1 MMPLVYPHTQQNFT
15 LGCTKILSN
24 LHPVTEEYITVLYA
38 VIQNVLSTNKVQLV
52 TLQVTPRIFLKHQR
66 IPVIFLKINSV
77 PSAPL
82 FVTLMI
88 RLLVSPKTWLPNS
101 TSVTSTEICG
111 NKNEKQKCQ
120 ETSVEISQ
128 LKWKELKYFI
138 HMMSVQRVKQNDER
152 TASPNVPFNEG
163 VLLIEARF
171 LKNINTT
178 PMKGFLR
185 PPALSSFI
193 NFF

>member
-1 MMPLVYPHTQQNFT
+1 
-15 LGCTKILSN
+15 
-24 LHPVTEEYITVLYA
+24 
-38 VIQNVLSTNKVQLV
+38 
-52 TLQVTPRIFLKHQR
+52 
-66 IPVIFLKINSV
+66 
-77 PSAPL
+77 
-82 FVTLMI
+82 MI

-178 PMKGFLR
+178 PMKGFKTPSPLQLHKFLLTVYARFACESFHQRPLR
-185 PPALSSFI
+185 QLVKSFRVRVGQFPNSAFAWSVAERTRYI
-193 NFF
+193 HAYRTFLYHAWENEA

>member
-1 MMPLVYPHTQQNFT
+1 M
-15 LGCTKILSN
+15 LSR
-24 LHPVTEEYITVLYA
+24 
-38 VIQNVLSTNKVQLV
+38 NKVQFV
-52 TLQVTPRIFLKHQR
+52 TLQVTPCIFLKHQQ

-101 TSVTSTEICG
+101 TSVTSTEICA

-120 ETSVEISQ
+120 ETSDEFKFLNWNGKS
-128 LKWKELKYFI
+128 LKYFI
-138 HMMSVQRVKQNDER
+138 HMMSAQRVKQNDER
-152 TASPNVPFNEG
+152 TAGPNASSIEG
-163 VLLIEARF
+163 VLPIEAPL
-171 LKNINTT
+171 LKNINAT